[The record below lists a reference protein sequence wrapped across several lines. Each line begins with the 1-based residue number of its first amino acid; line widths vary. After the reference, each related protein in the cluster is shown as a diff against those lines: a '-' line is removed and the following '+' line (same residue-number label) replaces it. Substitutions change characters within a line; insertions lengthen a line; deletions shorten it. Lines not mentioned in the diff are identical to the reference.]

1 MSKTTTADQYTDLH
15 LAADRAEQTA
25 KRWTQ
30 LSTRYPNGKAAQLLA
45 SVLEDPNGLNFTV
58 EFVDGVVR
66 PEDIRVAANNLHQ
79 LTKTAPTFLPT
90 WLRIPAQVGGAVGYL
105 APEIVIPAARKV
117 FSQLVGDLV
126 VDVTDHKLGPVI
138 EKLRAD
144 GSRLNINLLG
154 EAVLGDAEADRRL
167 AANAELLKRD
177 DIDYVSLKVSA
188 VTGPSSHWDTD
199 AIVESAVEKLLP
211 LYEFAAQSSK
221 PKFINLDME
230 EYKDLDITIQ
240 VFETLLDRPELKNLE
255 AGIVIQAYL
264 PDALDAYQGLVE
276 WAQKRVA
283 DGGAPIKIR
292 LVKGANLAMERVEA
306 EIHDWPLALWE
317 SKQASDANY
326 LRILDWALTPERT
339 AAARIGVAGH
349 NLFSLAFAWDLAEM
363 RGVRDGIDI
372 EMLAGMAEAQAQ
384 AVRDEVGNLLL
395 YVPVVHPRE
404 FDVAIAY
411 LVRRLEENSTP
422 ENFMSN
428 VFDIGEE
435 PRVFELERDRFRKA
449 VTQVA
454 AEGTKRCAPSRTQNR
469 QTETEDMITA
479 SMRGPGGDWQFKNTA
494 NTDPALIANREWAK
508 QIMDRVPTSTVG
520 EDTVAANTVDD
531 IAELDERMNRALEAQ
546 KKWAE
551 KSPEERSDLLHRVGV
566 QMELRRAELLE
577 AAAAELG
584 KGIGQADPE
593 VSEAIDFAHYYAQQ
607 LLELDRLPGAK
618 FVPAPLTVVTPPW
631 NFPLAIPLGGT
642 LSALAA
648 GGAVMLKPSSAAK
661 RCGALLAECIWAAGV
676 DPDLAQLVVPGNRE
690 VGKELVVDERVERVV
705 LTGSSD
711 TAEMFLGWRPDLTLL
726 AETSGKNS
734 IIVTPSADL
743 DLAAKDVVN
752 SAFGHAGQK
761 CSAASLVI
769 LVGSVGKSERF
780 RNQLLDAVRS
790 LHVAWPTDLSEEMGP
805 LSELPGEKLMRGL
818 TKLEPGQTW
827 AIKPYK
833 LDDTDRLWSPGVRAG
848 VEPGSEFQQVEYF
861 GPILGVI
868 RVDTLE
874 EAIEV
879 QNSTVFGLTAGLQSL
894 SVDEVNYWLDRVQAG
909 NVYVN
914 RGITGA
920 IVQRQPFG
928 GWKLS
933 AVGPGAKA
941 GGPNYLFGL
950 GSFEESEQQ
959 KGDVGGEGYPE
970 VPEREL
976 HLEKPQLNEA
986 VSLARDILG
995 PEDAERV
1002 ERAAYNLEHACVT
1015 HFDQLNDPTD
1025 LKYEKNVLRYLP
1037 ARSVLRAEK
1046 GVELA
1051 DILTAAMAA
1060 VAVGDYRPSADDPDF
1075 LVRFAAGQTDEEPFG
1090 YQGAQLVLSTT
1101 EALPDRVQDWA
1112 HKYGFA
1118 CLVESP
1124 DEFSG
1129 RLNAADVQH
1138 DGRVRLLGAPRAELM
1153 RRLDS
1158 PIDFA
1163 VWDGPATT
1171 AGRVEIIPF
1180 VHEQAVS
1187 VTTHRYGTPS
1197 AMGVGVL

>member
-1 MSKTTTADQYTDLH
+1 MSKTTDTDQYSDLR
-15 LAADRAEQTA
+15 LAAQKAEETA
-25 KRWTQ
+25 KRWTEK
-30 LSTRYPNGKAAQLLA
+30 STQYPNGRAAQLLA
-45 SVLEDPNGLNFTV
+45 KVLEDPAGLDFTV
-58 EFVDGVVR
+58 EFVDGVIR
-66 PEDIRVAANNLHQ
+66 PEDMRVAANNLQQ
-79 LTKTAPTFLPT
+79 LTKTAPTFLPA
-90 WLRIPAQVGGAVGYL
+90 WLRIPAQVGGTVGYL
-105 APEIVIPAARKV
+105 APDVVVPAARKV
-117 FSQLVGDLV
+117 FSELVGDLV

-167 AANAELLKRD
+167 AANTKLLQRD

-199 AIVESAVEKLLP
+199 AIVDSAVEKVLP
-211 LYEFAAQSSK
+211 LYLAAASSPT

-230 EYKDLDITIQ
+230 EYKDLDITID
-240 VFETLLDRPELKNLE
+240 VFERLLEHPGLENLE

-264 PDALDAYQGLVE
+264 PDSLDAYKHLVE

-283 DGGAPIKIR
+283 GGGAPIKIR
-292 LVKGANLAMERVEA
+292 LVKGANLAMERVES

-326 LRILDWALTPERT
+326 LRILDWALTPERSS
-339 AAARIGVAGH
+339 AARVGVAGH
-349 NLFSLAFAWDLAEM
+349 NLFSLAFAWEMAGM
-363 RGVRDGIDI
+363 RGVQDNIDI
-372 EMLAGMAEAQAQ
+372 EMLAGMAEPQAQ
-384 AVRDEVGNLLL
+384 AVRDEVGHLLL
-395 YVPVVHPRE
+395 YVPVVHPQE

-411 LVRRLEENSTP
+411 LVRRLEENSAP

-428 VFDIGEE
+428 VFDIGEDS
-435 PRVFELERDRFRKA
+435 RVFDLELDRFRKSVA
-449 VTQVA
+449 QVE
-454 AEGTKRCAPSRTQNR
+454 AEGTVRCAPSRTQDR
-469 QTETEDMITA
+469 QTETEATLTA
-479 SMRGPGGDWQFKNTA
+479 TMRGPGGSWHFKNTPD
-494 NTDPALIANREWAK
+494 TDPALEANRVWAK
-508 QIMDRVPTSTVG
+508 DIMDRVPTSELGEKTVK
-520 EDTVAANTVDD
+520 ENTVDTVED
-531 IAELDERMNRALEAQ
+531 LDQRMGKALAAQ
-546 KKWAE
+546 QKWAE
-551 KSPEERSDLLHRVGV
+551 KSPQERADLLHKVGV
-566 QMELRRAELLE
+566 QLALRRGELLE
-577 AAAAELG
+577 VAASELG
-584 KGIGQADPE
+584 KGVGQADPE

-607 LLELDRLPGAK
+607 SLELDRIQGAD

-631 NFPLAIPLGGT
+631 NFPVAIPLGGT
-642 LSALAA
+642 ISALAA
-648 GGAVMLKPSSAAK
+648 GGAVILKPSSAAK
-661 RCGALLAECIWAAGV
+661 RCGALLAECIWDAGI
-676 DPDLAQLVVPGNRE
+676 DPDLMQLVVPGNRE
-690 VGKELVVDERVERVV
+690 VGKALVTDERTERVI
-705 LTGSSD
+705 LTGSSE
-711 TAEMFLGWRPDLTLL
+711 TAEMFLEWRPDLTLL

-769 LVGSVGKSERF
+769 LVGSVGRSKRF
-780 RNQLLDAVRS
+780 RDQLIDAVNS
-790 LHVAWPTDLSEEMGP
+790 LTVDWPTNLAEEMGP

-818 TKLEPGQTW
+818 TVLEPGQFW
-827 AIKPYK
+827 AIQPEQ

-861 GPILGVI
+861 GPILGII

-879 QNSTVFGLTAGLQSL
+879 QNSTVYGLTAGLQSL
-894 SVDEVNYWLDRVQAG
+894 SVEEVNYWLDRVQAG

-950 GSFEESEQQ
+950 GSFEDVEVETGS
-959 KGDVGGEGYPE
+959 VGGEGYPA
-970 VPEREL
+970 VPDREL
-976 HLEKPQLNEA
+976 HLNKPQLREG
-986 VSLARDILG
+986 VELARQILSS
-995 PEDAERV
+995 EDAARV
-1002 ERAAYNLEHACVT
+1002 ERAAYNLEHACDS
-1015 HFDQLNDPTD
+1015 HFDRLNDPTG

-1037 ARSVLRAEK
+1037 ARSVIRAEK
-1046 GVELA
+1046 GTELV
-1051 DILTAAMAA
+1051 DVVSTALAA
-1060 VAVGDYRPSADDPDF
+1060 VAVGEYLPADEDPDF
-1075 LVRFAAGQTDEEPFG
+1075 LLRYAAGQTDGEPFG

-1124 DEFSG
+1124 EEFAH
-1129 RLNAADVQH
+1129 RLNAAEVDH
-1138 DGRVRLLGAPRAELM
+1138 DGRVRLLGAPRAELLA
-1153 RRLDS
+1153 RLDS

-1171 AGRVEIIPF
+1171 AGRVEVIPF
-1180 VHEQAVS
+1180 VHEQAVA
-1187 VTTHRYGTPS
+1187 VTTHRYGAPS